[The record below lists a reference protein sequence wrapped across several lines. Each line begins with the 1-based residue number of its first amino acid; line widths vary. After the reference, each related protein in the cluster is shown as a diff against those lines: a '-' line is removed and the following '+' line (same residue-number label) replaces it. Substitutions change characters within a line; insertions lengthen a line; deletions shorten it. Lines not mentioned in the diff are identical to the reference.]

1 MIQVKSA
8 KDITAMMKACELS
21 QQVLVY
27 AGEVLKA
34 GMSTYELDRH
44 IHDFIVKHGGKPS
57 FLGYHGFPAS
67 SCISV
72 NEELI
77 HGIPSKKKMI
87 REGDIVSIDVGAYV
101 DGFHG
106 DNAYTFTV
114 GGVDEETKRLLQVTE
129 QSLYK
134 GIQQARKGNRIGD
147 IGNAVQTCV
156 EEAGYFVVKRY
167 IGHGVGRDMHED
179 PEVPNYGTPGRGPR
193 LVPGMTIAIEPMVN
207 QSTEQVRVMGDN
219 WTVVEG
225 NNKMCAHFEHTVLI
239 TEGDPV
245 IMTLTGH

>member
-1 MIQVKSA
+1 
-8 KDITAMMKACELS
+8 MMKACELS
-21 QQVLVY
+21 QQALVY

-57 FLGYHGFPAS
+57 FLGLYDFPAS
-67 SCISV
+67 ACISV

-77 HGIPSKKKMI
+77 HGIPNKKKLI

-114 GGVDEETKRLLQVTE
+114 GEVAEETRRLLQVTE

-134 GIQQARKGNRIGD
+134 GIQQARKGNRVGD
-147 IGNAVQTCV
+147 IGNAIQTCV

-179 PEVPNYGTPGRGPR
+179 PEVPNYGKPGRGPR

-207 QSTEQVRVMGDN
+207 QTTEQVKVLEDK
-219 WTVVEG
+219 WTVTEG
-225 NNKMCAHFEHTVLI
+225 NGKMCAHFEHTVLI

>member
-8 KDITAMMKACELS
+8 KDIVSMMKACELS
-21 QQVLVY
+21 QQALVY

-57 FLGYHGFPAS
+57 FLGLYDFPAS
-67 SCISV
+67 ACISV

-77 HGIPSKKKMI
+77 HGIPNKHKII
-87 REGDIVSIDVGAYV
+87 REGDIVSVDVGAFV
-101 DGFHG
+101 EGFHG

-114 GGVDEETKRLLQVTE
+114 GEVDEETRRLLKVTE
-129 QSLYK
+129 ESLYK
-134 GIQQARKGNRIGD
+134 GIEQARKGNRIGD
-147 IGNAVQTCV
+147 IGNAVQTHV
-156 EEAGYFVVKRY
+156 EGAGYYVVKRY

-179 PEVPNYGTPGRGPR
+179 PEVPNYGKPGRGVR

-207 QSTEQVRVMGDN
+207 SSTEQVKVMGDK

-225 NNKMCAHFEHTVLI
+225 NGKMCAHFEHTVLI

-245 IMTLTGH
+245 IMTLTSH

>member
-8 KDITAMMKACELS
+8 KDITLMMKACELS
-21 QQVLVY
+21 QQALVY
-27 AGEVLKA
+27 AGEVLKP

-57 FLGYHGFPAS
+57 FLGLYDFPAS
-67 SCISV
+67 ACISV

-77 HGIPSKKKMI
+77 HGIPSKSRKI
-87 REGDIVSIDVGAYV
+87 QEGDIVSVDVGAYV

-114 GGVDEETKRLLQVTE
+114 GEVAEETKRLLQVTE

-134 GIQQARKGNRIGD
+134 GIQQARKGNRVGD
-147 IGNAVQTCV
+147 IGNAIQTCV

-179 PEVPNYGTPGRGPR
+179 PELPNYGKPGRGPR

-207 QSTEQVRVMGDN
+207 QTTEQVRVLGDN

-225 NNKMCAHFEHTVLI
+225 NSKMCAHFEHTVLI

-245 IMTLTGH
+245 IMTLTRH

>member
-8 KDITAMMKACELS
+8 KEIASMMKACELS
-21 QQVLVY
+21 QQALVY
-27 AGEVLKA
+27 AGEVMKA

-77 HGIPSKKKMI
+77 HGIPSKSRKI
-87 REGDIVSIDVGAYV
+87 QEGDIVSIDVGAFI

-114 GGVDEETKRLLQVTE
+114 GEVSEETKRLLQVTE

-167 IGHGVGRDMHED
+167 IGHGVGREMHED
-179 PEVPNYGTPGRGPR
+179 PEVPNYGKAGRGVR

-207 QSTEQVRVMGDN
+207 QTTEQVRVLGDQ

-245 IMTLTGH
+245 IMTLTSH

>member
-8 KDITAMMKACELS
+8 KEIASMMKACELS
-21 QQVLVY
+21 QQALVY

-57 FLGYHGFPAS
+57 FLGLYDFPAS
-67 SCISV
+67 ACISV

-77 HGIPSKKKMI
+77 HGIPSKSRKI
-87 REGDIVSIDVGAYV
+87 HEGDIVSIDVGAFI

-114 GGVDEETKRLLQVTE
+114 GEVSEETKRLLQVTE

-167 IGHGVGRDMHED
+167 IGHGVGREMHED
-179 PEVPNYGTPGRGPR
+179 PEVPNYGKPGRGPR

-207 QSTEQVRVMGDN
+207 QSTEQVRVLGDK

-245 IMTLTGH
+245 IMTLTNH